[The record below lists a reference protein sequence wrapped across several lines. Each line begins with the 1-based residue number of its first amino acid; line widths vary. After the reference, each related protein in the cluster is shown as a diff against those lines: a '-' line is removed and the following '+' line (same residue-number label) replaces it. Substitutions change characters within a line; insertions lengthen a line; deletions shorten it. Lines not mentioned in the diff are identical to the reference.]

1 MKITRKNGEQS
12 FIIPKETDFRLDAG
26 WNENL
31 KQLED
36 ETLVKIIN
44 PIENYET
51 VRYIHSPYN
60 NSDGFSQTDIWFK
73 FYFYNGTTYEC
84 DYGSTGLSLN
94 ENSKMLK
101 QSTESFFRLEF
112 FKTPNNDTPTRLN
125 RRMVF
130 AKNLSLP
137 LGEKFRLING
147 ATSIDIFK
155 PIFVGS
161 NYKNKENMY
170 LFWFQDDTVLQESE
184 LSGTTF
190 YMTAKFYNAKDG
202 SIVDFVKSNL
212 NTEVNESDDMYYKM
226 VINRNGYTYQIFEY
240 DSEGTGDRIGTNG
253 STFKPII
260 FYEKK

>member
-1 MKITRKNGEQS
+1 MKVRRLNNEQS
-12 FIIPKETDFRLDAG
+12 LLLTQETNFRLDAG

-36 ETLVKIIN
+36 ETLIKIIN

-51 VRYIHSPYN
+51 VRFLHSPYTN
-60 NSDGFSQTDIWFK
+60 EDGFQQTDIWFK
-73 FYFYNGTTYEC
+73 FFFLNGSSYEC
-84 DYGSTGLSLN
+84 DYESTGLSLY
-94 ENSKMLK
+94 ENSRMTK
-101 QSTESFFRLEF
+101 QTTESFFRLEF

-125 RRMVF
+125 RRFVF

-137 LGEKFRLING
+137 LGEKFRYVSNG
-147 ATSIDIFK
+147 TTVDIFK
-155 PIFVGS
+155 PIFCGS

-170 LFWFQDDTVLQESE
+170 LFWFQDDSVLKENT
-184 LSGTTF
+184 LSGDTF
-190 YMTAKFYNAKDG
+190 YMTAKFYSAKDG

-226 VINRNGYTYQIFEY
+226 VINKSGYTYQIFQY
-240 DSEGTGDRIGTNG
+240 DSEGTGNRIGTNT
-253 STFKPII
+253 STFNPII